1 MTMTDPRWHSP
12 AAERNRHAIAEVL
25 QRWLPAG
32 GVALEIACGTGQH
45 ACHFAAALPGWTWL
59 ATDPDS
65 GAVASATA
73 WLAEAVLPN
82 TLPPRP
88 FDVLAADWPSAL
100 PELAARPPDMIF
112 NANMIHIAPWATCA
126 ALMQGAAAHLA
137 AGGLLVMY
145 GPYLL
150 ESLPQN
156 RGDAPGNLAF
166 DADLRAR
173 NPAWGVRRLAAVL
186 AEAGAAGLQLTA
198 RAEMPANNLML
209 AFRRAA

>member
-1 MTMTDPRWHSP
+1 MTDPRWHSP
-12 AAERNRHAIAEVL
+12 AADRNKQAIAEVL

-59 ATDPDS
+59 PTDPDP
-65 GAVASATA
+65 GAVASTAA
-73 WLAEAVLPN
+73 WLAEAALPN
-82 TLPPRP
+82 ALAPRP

-100 PELAARPPDMIF
+100 PELAARLPDLIF

-137 AGGLLVMY
+137 VGGRLVMY

-150 ESLPQN
+150 DGMAGNHSSS
-156 RGDAPGNLAF
+156 PGNLAF

-173 NPAWGVRRLAAVL
+173 NPAWGVRQLAAVL
-186 AEAGAAGLQLTA
+186 AEAGSAGLQLTA

-209 AFRRAA
+209 AFERAA

>member
-1 MTMTDPRWHSP
+1 MTDPRWHSP
-12 AAERNRHAIAEVL
+12 AADRNKQAIADVL
-25 QRWLPAG
+25 QRWLPAS

-59 ATDPDS
+59 PTDPDP
-65 GAVASATA
+65 GAVASTAA
-73 WLAEAVLPN
+73 WLAEAALPN
-82 TLPPRP
+82 AMAPRP
-88 FDVLAADWPSAL
+88 FDVLSADWPSAL
-100 PELAARPPDMIF
+100 PELAARPPDLIF

-137 AGGLLVMY
+137 VGGRLVMY

-150 ESLPQN
+150 DGMAGNHSSS
-156 RGDAPGNLAF
+156 PGNLAF

-173 NPAWGVRRLAAVL
+173 NPAWGVRQLAAVL
-186 AEAGAAGLQLTA
+186 AEAGSAGLQLTA

-209 AFRRAA
+209 AFERAA